1 LETHFFSVV
10 VVVFFIV
17 VVFIIVV
24 VVVSVVVSVVVV
36 VVVVCIVVFFIV
48 VVFFFN
54 IAIDKTTRTIDYNAP
69 QCWWKVC
76 FVCCAGAIGVECDVE
91 KKSSG
96 TYQ

>member
-1 LETHFFSVV
+1 LETHIFSVVV

-17 VVFIIVV
+17 V
-24 VVVSVVVSVVVV
+24 
-36 VVVVCIVVFFIV
+36 FIV
-48 VVFFFN
+48 VVFFIVFFIIN